1 MITSIQCYHVH
12 SLECFNTFH
21 WMFYDM
27 LKNIFQYSL
36 DCLRAL
42 PEYLRTFPRMF
53 GDILWNNWWH
63 STKCLAT
70 FPGIFDDNP
79 QNVWRHFPGYSI
91 FPIPHVLHILFSR
104 SWFNAYPSKA
114 NMDKVIT
121 DELFF
126 IIFLINYLLII
137 KYQLIF
143 KKVCEIFPTETGT
156 CNQFTLK

>member
-1 MITSIQCYHVH
+1 MYIHWNALIH
-12 SLECFNTFH
+12 STGCFTTCSRIFSNILWIVWGHYPEC
-21 WMFYDM
+21 
-27 LKNIFQYSL
+27 S
-36 DCLRAL
+36 
-42 PEYLRTFPRMF
+42 RTFPEMF

-70 FPGIFDDNP
+70 FPGIFDDIP
-79 QNVWRHFPGYSI
+79 QNFWRHFPEYNI

-104 SWFNAYPSKA
+104 SWFNAYPGKA

-126 IIFLINYLLII
+126 ITFLINYLLII
-137 KYQLIF
+137 KYQLMF

-156 CNQFTLK
+156 CNQTTLK